1 MCEVSSGVE
10 FLVDIQAVI
19 GSNPIPRTIFRIS
32 MTYPIQE
39 LTITDQA
46 CFDEALD
53 LLNRTQGVG
62 LFKMD
67 YLTKSIEDP
76 DSYVT
81 AIFDENKIIA
91 ISIAKVIDEF
101 SFYEPFVPD
110 ISETLAK
117 KTVGSFSTLCV
128 SEEYQGKGLG
138 MRLSLERLRWLKE
151 RNCEVIVGVSWVSGK
166 ENNSARLF
174 EKVGFEKVKQ
184 VDDFFYESSLKN
196 PFICPSCGNP
206 PCKCPAILY
215 RLNII

>member
-1 MCEVSSGVE
+1 M
-10 FLVDIQAVI
+10 
-19 GSNPIPRTIFRIS
+19 N
-32 MTYPIQE
+32 YPIQQ
-39 LTITDQA
+39 LTLNDQS

-67 YLTKSIEDP
+67 YLTRSIHDP

-81 AIFDENKIIA
+81 AIFDGSKIIA
-91 ISIAKVIDEF
+91 ISIAKVINEF
-101 SFYEPFVPD
+101 DFYEPFVPG
-110 ISETLAK
+110 ISETLSNK
-117 KTVGSFSTLCV
+117 IVGSFSTLCV

-138 MRLSLERLRWLKE
+138 FKLSLERLRWLKH

-174 EKVGFEKVKQ
+174 EKVGFQKVKQ
-184 VDDFFYESSLKN
+184 LNDFFVEGSFKN
-196 PFICPSCGNP
+196 PFICPTCGKP

-215 RLNII
+215 RLNLPQSAI